1 MSEFATIRQIYNY
14 PGLRT
19 SDYDLICSYHE
30 KVQISKGD
38 FLLREGQIANEYFC
52 LEEGLLR
59 AYANSYEGNEVTTAF
74 FSPGDIVI
82 EVASLFLR
90 SPTKENIQAL
100 TDCTCWKISFSA
112 FQELFQNIN
121 AFTEWG
127 RTWMAGVL
135 FSTKQRSLS
144 MITDSATDRYLALLK
159 EKPEI
164 LYHAPLKHVASYLGI
179 TDTSLSRIRKYI
191 SCK

>member
-1 MSEFATIRQIYNY
+1 MAIRKIYNY
-14 PGLRT
+14 PGLKT
-19 SDYDLICSYHE
+19 SDYERICSSHE
-30 KVQISKGD
+30 KVIISKGD

-52 LEEGLLR
+52 LEEGLMR

-74 FSPGDIVI
+74 FSPGDIII

-90 SPTKENIQAL
+90 IPTKENIQAL
-100 TDCTCWKISFSA
+100 TDCNCWKLSFSD

-127 RTWMAGVL
+127 RTWMARVL

-144 MITDSATDRYLALLK
+144 MITDSATDRYLALLR

-164 LYHAPLKHVASYLGI
+164 LHYAPLKHVASYLGI

-191 SCK
+191 SSK